1 MSTPVRHW
9 AVFPAAGAGRRMGAP
24 IPKQYLD
31 LAGRTVIEQTLDIF
45 VGHPRIAGC
54 VVALD
59 PADTLWARTGYAEH
73 PDVLR
78 VPGGRERCHSV
89 LNALEALTGRADTGD
104 WVLVHDAARP
114 CLRRADLDLL
124 IDELESDPVGGILAV
139 PVRDTMKHVG
149 ETGRVDATPDRSAL
163 WHAYTPQMF
172 RLGALREAI
181 AAAIAAGDLVTDE
194 SAAIERIGLSPR
206 LVEGHGDNI
215 KITRAEDLPLAHFHL
230 EQQGRL
236 DSKPKAGNGA
246 SP

>member
-1 MSTPVRHW
+1 MSAPARHW
-9 AVFPAAGAGRRMGAP
+9 AVLPAAGAGRRMGAP

-31 LAGRTVIEQTLDIF
+31 LGGRTVIERTLDVF
-45 VGHPRIAGC
+45 VAHPRIAGC

-59 PADTLWARTGYAEH
+59 PTDALWAQTGYAEH

-78 VPGGRERCHSV
+78 APGGAERCHSV
-89 LNALEALTGRADTGD
+89 LNALEALTDRADAGD

-114 CLRRADLDLL
+114 CLRRGDLDLL

-139 PVRDTMKHVG
+139 PVRDTMKRAG
-149 ETGRVDATPDRSAL
+149 ETGRVDATLDRSAL

-172 RLGALREAI
+172 RIGTLREAL
-181 AAAIAAGDLVTDE
+181 AAAIAAGELVTDE
-194 SAAIERIGLSPR
+194 SAAIERMGLAPR

-215 KITRAEDLPLAHFHL
+215 KITRAEDLPLARLHL

-236 DSKPKAGNGA
+236 D
-246 SP
+246 